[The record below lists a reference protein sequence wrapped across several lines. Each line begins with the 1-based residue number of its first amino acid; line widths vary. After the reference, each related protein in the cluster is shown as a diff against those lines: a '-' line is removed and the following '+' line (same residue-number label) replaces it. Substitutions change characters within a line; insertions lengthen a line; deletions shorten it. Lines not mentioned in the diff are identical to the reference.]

1 MGRYATSG
9 VLAGARGTHARQPFQ
24 GDFTSGDSYHAQL
37 NKQIEAKNSFDGL
50 PSHIRNRFQNDP
62 GKLLD
67 FLANP
72 ENLSE
77 AQKLGIV
84 DTPAKDEPV
93 EVTIKK
99 EPEKAQN
106 APQPSEGGA

>member
-9 VLAGARGTHARQPFQ
+9 VLAGARGTHARKPFQ
-24 GDFTSGDSYHAQL
+24 GDFTTGDSYHAQL
-37 NKQIEAKNSFDGL
+37 NKQIEAQNSFDGL
-50 PSHIRNRFQNDP
+50 PSHIRNRFKNDP

-77 AQKLGIV
+77 AQKLGLV
-84 DTPAKDEPV
+84 DKPEKDEPV

-99 EPEKAQN
+99 EPEKAQK
-106 APQPSEGGA
+106 ATQPTEGGA